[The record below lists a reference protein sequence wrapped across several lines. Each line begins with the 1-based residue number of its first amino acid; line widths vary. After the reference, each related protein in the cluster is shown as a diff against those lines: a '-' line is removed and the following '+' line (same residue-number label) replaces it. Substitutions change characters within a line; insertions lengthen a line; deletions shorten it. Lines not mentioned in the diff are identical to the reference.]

1 MLVAD
6 GDRQKV
12 TTGARYKFRR
22 LDPGRIVIPRQRLL
36 HTPPRFVPYVLL
48 NSASTGIPSG

>member
-6 GDRQKV
+6 GDRQRV

-22 LDPGRIVIPRQRLL
+22 LIRVGIVIPRQRLFI
-36 HTPPRFVPYVLL
+36 HRFVPYV
-48 NSASTGIPSG
+48 S